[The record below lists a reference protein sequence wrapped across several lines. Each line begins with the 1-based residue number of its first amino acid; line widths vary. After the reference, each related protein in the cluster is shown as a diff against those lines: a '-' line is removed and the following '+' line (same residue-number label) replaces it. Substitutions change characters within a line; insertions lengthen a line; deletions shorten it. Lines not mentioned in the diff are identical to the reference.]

1 MMKDGSMKN
10 RETSDGNGTSWNAS
24 DGENAYYARVL
35 AEVERL
41 QPVGAGDGI
50 LVLNL
55 MYPCFETGARIGMGL
70 SVRSGKDVFPVG
82 SWKVGRPYTN
92 RHIHCPVRTAGRRVS
107 RCGLPLVAPFACLMG
122 SRD

>member
-55 MYPCFETGARIGMGL
+55 MYPCFETGARIGI
-70 SVRSGKDVFPVG
+70 STVRYVRLAVGFPVAVFL
-82 SWKVGRPYTN
+82 WW
-92 RHIHCPVRTAGRRVS
+92 
-107 RCGLPLVAPFACLMG
+107 LLLACLMG

>member
-1 MMKDGSMKN
+1 MKN

-50 LVLNL
+50 LSLFRDWS
-55 MYPCFETGARIGMGL
+55 PDRHG
-70 SVRSGKDVFPVG
+70 PVG
-82 SWKVGRPYTN
+82 AFRQ
-92 RHIHCPVRTAGRRVS
+92 RRVS
-107 RCGLPLVAPFACLMG
+107 RGIVEGRPTVYESAYPLSGTYGWP
-122 SRD
+122 

>member
-55 MYPCFETGARIGMGL
+55 MYPCFETGARIGHG
-70 SVRSGKDVFPVG
+70 PVG
-82 SWKVGRPYTN
+82 AFRQ
-92 RHIHCPVRTAGRRVS
+92 RRVS
-107 RCGLPLVAPFACLMG
+107 RGSWKSADRIRIGISTVRYVRLAVGFPVAVFLWWLLLACLMG

>member
-1 MMKDGSMKN
+1 MKN
-10 RETSDGNGTSWNAS
+10 RETSDRNGASWNAS

-55 MYPCFETGARIGMGL
+55 MYPCFETVPGSAWACRCVPAKTCFPWDRGRSADRIRIGI
-70 SVRSGKDVFPVG
+70 STVRYVRLAVGFPVAVFL
-82 SWKVGRPYTN
+82 WW
-92 RHIHCPVRTAGRRVS
+92 
-107 RCGLPLVAPFACLMG
+107 LLLACLMG

>member
-70 SVRSGKDVFPVG
+70 SVRSGKDVFPVDRG
-82 SWKVGRPYTN
+82 RSADRIRIGISTVRYVRLAVGF
-92 RHIHCPVRTAGRRVS
+92 PVAVF
-107 RCGLPLVAPFACLMG
+107 LWWLLLACLMG

>member
-1 MMKDGSMKN
+1 MKN

-82 SWKVGRPYTN
+82 SWKSADRIRIGISTVRYVRLAVGF
-92 RHIHCPVRTAGRRVS
+92 PVAVF
-107 RCGLPLVAPFACLMG
+107 LWWLLLACLMG

>member
-1 MMKDGSMKN
+1 MKN

-70 SVRSGKDVFPVG
+70 FGAFRQ
-82 SWKVGRPYTN
+82 
-92 RHIHCPVRTAGRRVS
+92 RRVS
-107 RCGLPLVAPFACLMG
+107 RGIVEGRPTVYESAYPLSGTYGWP
-122 SRD
+122 